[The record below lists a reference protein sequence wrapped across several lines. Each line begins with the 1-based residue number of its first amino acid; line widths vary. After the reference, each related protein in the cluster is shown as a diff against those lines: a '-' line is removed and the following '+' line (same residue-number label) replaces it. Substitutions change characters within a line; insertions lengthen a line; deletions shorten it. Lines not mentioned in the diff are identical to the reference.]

1 MMKYMSEVLK
11 QVIEILKSDPFN
23 VEEDVSLETKIKDFS
38 GWDSLK
44 QLMFLIEV
52 EKRFNIEITAE
63 EVISIITISDLVK
76 KIQK

>member
-1 MMKYMSEVLK
+1 MSEVLK

-44 QLMFLIEV
+44 TLMFLIEV

>member
-1 MMKYMSEVLK
+1 MSEVLK